1 VRGCLV
7 ELPTLKWS
15 ELRCGFWSHEEDHEV
30 EETAQA

>member
-1 VRGCLV
+1 MSGCLV

-15 ELRCGFWSHEEDHEV
+15 ELSCGFWSHEDHEV